1 MILVTNGYIYAPAA
15 LGKQDILTGGGKIL
29 AIEENLS
36 ADTLPGDVEVIDAAG
51 AAVIP
56 GFVDGHQHFTGGG
69 GEGGFHTRTPEMQLS
84 MNTTNGVTTAVG
96 LLGTDSLT
104 RSVESLYAKTESFNA
119 EGITALM
126 LTGSYWY
133 PPPSI
138 TSQPNRDLIY
148 IRPVIGV
155 KLALA
160 DTRGPHMEIS
170 DLASLAADMRVAAL
184 ISNKPGI
191 ITIHVG
197 DQKEC
202 LDLVFKVIKKN
213 SVGAE
218 MFVPTH
224 INRKGKK
231 IMDHALEIAE
241 LGATIDATCMNYIPS
256 SEDAR
261 QSAAEMAVVA
271 DDNGLF
277 DKIAFSSDAGGSVPT
292 WNADKSDIV
301 GMGVGTPDS
310 LLFELTCLV
319 KQKHMPLEKAL
330 LPLTTTPA
338 ELYGLKDV
346 KGEVSVGADADLIVL
361 EKDEMRIRDVMARG
375 LVMVRN
381 KHIIKKGCYE

>member
-1 MILVTNGYIYAPAA
+1 MILIKNAEIYAPAA
-15 LGKQDILTGGGKIL
+15 LGKQDVLTGGGKIL
-29 AIEENLS
+29 AIEEKLS
-36 ADTLPGDVEVIDAAG
+36 AGTLPGDVEVIDAAG
-51 AAVIP
+51 TAVIP

-84 MNTTNGVTTAVG
+84 MNTANGVTTAVG

-104 RSVESLYAKTESFNA
+104 RNVESLYAKTESFNA

-126 LTGSYWY
+126 LTGSYRY
-133 PPPSI
+133 PSPSI
-138 TSQPNRDLIY
+138 TGRPDRDLIY

-160 DTRGPHMEIS
+160 DTRGPHMEIR
-170 DLASLAADMRVAAL
+170 DLAVLAADMRVAGL

-202 LDLVFKVIKKN
+202 LDLVFAVIKN
-213 SVGAE
+213 CSARAE

-231 IMDHALEIAE
+231 IMDQALALAK
-241 LGATIDATCMNYIPS
+241 LGATIDATCMNVTP
-256 SEDAR
+256 SEDTL
-261 QSAAEMAVVA
+261 QSAADMAVIA

-277 DKIAFSSDAGGSVPT
+277 EKIAFSSDAGGSVPT
-292 WNADKSDIV
+292 WNADKSDII
-301 GMGVGTPDS
+301 GMGVGSPDS

-319 KQKHMPLEKAL
+319 NNKRMPLEQAL

-338 ELYGLKDV
+338 ALYGLKGA
-346 KGEVSVGADADLIVL
+346 KGEISVGADADLIVL
-361 EKDEMRIRDVMARG
+361 ERDEMRIRDVMARG
-375 LVMVRN
+375 AVMVRN
-381 KHIIKKGCYE
+381 QHIIKKGYFE